1 MMKQKREW
9 QATSRKLKNFRGE
22 MRIKHVDDVDAEIAL
37 QPGDIAAGTVH
48 YFQNF
53 RIGKNLV

>member
-48 YFQNF
+48 DFQNF